1 MKSLIKLALYN
12 LLEVDTEISR
22 LSEVVVLDEESYYL
36 QLYRIATGFLDLK
49 SNELEIKSVRL
60 IQAVVLYETVDVN
73 DVEYEELR
81 ELLFQDVQRKFEQLT
96 GV

>member
-1 MKSLIKLALYN
+1 MKSLIKLALSN

-22 LSEVVVLDEESYYL
+22 LSEVVVLDEQSYYL
-36 QLYRIATGFLDLK
+36 QLYRVATCFLDLK

-60 IQAVVLYETVDVN
+60 IQAVVLYETVDMN

-81 ELLFQDVQRKFEQLT
+81 ELLFQDVQRKFKQLT